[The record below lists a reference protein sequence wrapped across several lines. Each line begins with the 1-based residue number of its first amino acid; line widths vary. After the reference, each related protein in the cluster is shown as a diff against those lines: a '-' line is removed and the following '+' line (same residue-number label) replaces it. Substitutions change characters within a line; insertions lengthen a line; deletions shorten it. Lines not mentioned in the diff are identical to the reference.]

1 MKKNININ
9 LFGTLYAID
18 EDACTL
24 LENYLDNMRS
34 YFAKRDGGD
43 EIFDDIEHRVAEH
56 LWSLKESG
64 MTAID
69 IDTVKQIISSI
80 GNPDEMESGVE
91 EAADSKTEETS
102 DAEAD
107 SEDKEQSEG
116 EDQGEGE
123 GKDNGQ
129 SEGKAQSQ
137 SYSNTSNDTD
147 SNTTAEETVG
157 GKWIDRV
164 LHHVSTHRFY
174 RDGKDKIGGGVIS
187 GLCHYCGGGDIV
199 VWRVGTVL
207 FLMAAFA
214 LNQTLRYF
222 FLRPLFGLLF
232 FVPIIIY
239 IVLWLVAPM
248 ARTTEERL
256 SMTGKEVTPESIS
269 KAIIAEA
276 EEQVKPNVKR
286 GKGGSVLSRI
296 AEIVRFCIKTVALI
310 SFSALTAFALAYF
323 IFSIAYTVIGEPF
336 IRLLTN
342 DEITLSTMAS
352 LPYLEVYMIVSALCC
367 CVVTLLPLLLV
378 IRSFKSEPKPTRTGV
393 IAMLLGIWIVAMTLG
408 FIMFVMIGI
417 QMQKKGREY
426 DRLENTHN
434 GIYMDRN
441 NWDLTSQNGWNI
453 EVAKNFGETIYGW
466 SDEDPLCMEKNPI
479 RIRADKSN
487 QPIEFVMS
495 RKEAKEEGD
504 YVLECLSSCSVVDA
518 TLSVWSEGKCL
529 SILRLDGYGSASNI
543 PLKGLSWAE
552 SRNTPFLC
560 QQNDSTT
567 WVDYV
572 ASNAQDDNWR
582 YLSTAPFHHK
592 GGIIEYRL
600 HIGQHDV
607 KDIVTNG
614 GFVKMVHEGLR
625 KQYKHPTNLSYL

>member
-91 EAADSKTEETS
+91 EAADSKTGETS

-107 SEDKEQSEG
+107 SEDKDQNEG
-116 EDQGEGE
+116 EDQGEGKDKDQNE
-123 GKDNGQ
+123 DNGHDQ
-129 SEGKAQSQ
+129 SE
-137 SYSNTSNDTD
+137 SNSNASNVTD
-147 SNTTAEETVG
+147 SNTTAEETIG

-199 VWRVGTVL
+199 VWRVGIVL
-207 FLMAAFA
+207 FLMATFA

-232 FVPIIIY
+232 TIPIIIY
-239 IVLWLVAPM
+239 IALWLVAPV

-256 SMTGKEVTPESIS
+256 CMTGKEVTPESIS

-276 EEQVKPNVKR
+276 EEQVKTTVKR
-286 GKGGSVLSRI
+286 GKGGNVLSRI
-296 AEIVRFCIKTVALI
+296 AEILKFCIKIAAL
-310 SFSALTAFALAYF
+310 SFFSVMTAFALAYLL
-323 IFSIAYTVIGEPF
+323 FSIAYSVIGDPF
-336 IRLLTN
+336 VRLFTN
-342 DEITLSTMAS
+342 DEITLSAMAS
-352 LPYLEVYMIVSALCC
+352 LPYLEVYMIVSALCGFI
-367 CVVTLLPLLLV
+367 VALLPLLLIV
-378 IRSFKSEPKPTRTGV
+378 RSFKSEPKPMRAGV
-393 IAMLLGIWIVAMTLG
+393 IAMLSGIWIVAMTLG

-417 QMQKKGREY
+417 QMQKQNREY

-434 GIYMDRN
+434 GIYMDSN

-453 EVAKNFGETIYGW
+453 DVAKNFGETIYGW

-529 SILRLDGYGSASNI
+529 SQLRLDGYGSASNI
-543 PLKGLSWAE
+543 PLKGLLWEE
-552 SRNTPFLC
+552 SRKIPLLC

-567 WVDYV
+567 WVDNV
-572 ASNAQDDNWR
+572 LQNDDWR

-614 GFVKMVHEGLR
+614 GFVKMVHECLR
-625 KQYKHPTNLSYL
+625 KQ

>member
-43 EIFDDIEHRVAEH
+43 EIYDDIEHRVAEH
-56 LWSLKESG
+56 LWSLKENG

-91 EAADSKTEETS
+91 EAADSNTEETS
-102 DAEAD
+102 DAETD
-107 SEDKEQSEG
+107 SEDKDQNEGNGQNEGKRHDQSE
-116 EDQGEGE
+116 
-123 GKDNGQ
+123 
-129 SEGKAQSQ
+129 
-137 SYSNTSNDTD
+137 SYSNTSNNTD
-147 SNTTAEETVG
+147 STTTAEETIG

-164 LHHVSTHRFY
+164 LHHLSTHRFY

-199 VWRVGTVL
+199 VWRVGIVL
-207 FLMAAFA
+207 FIMAAFA
-214 LNQTLRYF
+214 LNQTFHYYF
-222 FLRPLFGLLF
+222 FRPLFGLLF
-232 FVPIIIY
+232 SVPIIVY
-239 IVLWLVAPM
+239 IALWLVAPL

-256 SMTGKEVTPESIS
+256 CMTGKEVTPESIS

-276 EEQVKPNVKR
+276 EEQVKPAAKR
-286 GKGGSVLSRI
+286 AKGGSILSGM
-296 AEIVRFCIKTVALI
+296 AEILKFCIKIAAL
-310 SFSALTAFALAYF
+310 SFFSVMTAFALAYL
-323 IFSIAYTVIGEPF
+323 IFSIAYSVIGDPF
-336 IRLLTN
+336 VRLFTN

-367 CVVTLLPLLLV
+367 FIVMLLPLLFV
-378 IRSFKSEPKPTRTGV
+378 IRLFKSEPKPMQTGIV
-393 IAMLLGIWIVAMTLG
+393 AMLTGIWIVAMTLG
-408 FIMFVMIGI
+408 FIMFVMMGI
-417 QMQKKGREY
+417 QMQKQNREY

-487 QPIEFVMS
+487 LPIEFVMS

-582 YLSTAPFHHK
+582 YLSTVPFHHK
-592 GGIIEYRL
+592 GGILEYRL
-600 HIGQHDV
+600 RIGQHDV

-614 GFVKMVHEGLR
+614 GYVKMVHESVR
-625 KQYKHPTNLSYL
+625 KQ

>member
-43 EIFDDIEHRVAEH
+43 EIYDDIEHRVAEH
-56 LWSLKESG
+56 LWSLKENG

-91 EAADSKTEETS
+91 EAADSNTEETS
-102 DAEAD
+102 DAETD
-107 SEDKEQSEG
+107 SEDKDQNEGNGQNEGKRHDQSE
-116 EDQGEGE
+116 
-123 GKDNGQ
+123 
-129 SEGKAQSQ
+129 
-137 SYSNTSNDTD
+137 SYSNASNNTD
-147 SNTTAEETVG
+147 STTTAEETIG

-164 LHHVSTHRFY
+164 LHHLSTHRFY

-199 VWRVGTVL
+199 VWRVGIVL
-207 FLMAAFA
+207 FIMAAFA
-214 LNQTLRYF
+214 LNQTFHYYF
-222 FLRPLFGLLF
+222 FRPLFGLLF
-232 FVPIIIY
+232 SVPIIVY
-239 IVLWLVAPM
+239 IALWLVAPL

-256 SMTGKEVTPESIS
+256 CMTGKEVTPESIS

-276 EEQVKPNVKR
+276 EEQVKPAAKR
-286 GKGGSVLSRI
+286 AKGGSILSGI
-296 AEIVRFCIKTVALI
+296 AEILKFCIKIATL
-310 SFSALTAFALAYF
+310 SFFSVMTAFALAYLL
-323 IFSIAYTVIGEPF
+323 FSIAYSVIGDPF
-336 IRLLTN
+336 VRLFTN
-342 DEITLSTMAS
+342 DEITLSVLAS
-352 LPYLEVYMIVSALCC
+352 LPYLKVYMIVSALCC
-367 CVVTLLPLLLV
+367 FIVMLLPLLFVFRL
-378 IRSFKSEPKPTRTGV
+378 FKSEPKPMQTGIV
-393 IAMLLGIWIVAMTLG
+393 AMLTGIWIVAMTLG

-417 QMQKKGREY
+417 QMQKKNREY

-479 RIRADKSN
+479 CIRADKSN
-487 QPIEFVMS
+487 QPIEFAMS

-552 SRNTPFLC
+552 SRKTPLMC

-582 YLSTAPFHHK
+582 YLSTVLFHHK
-592 GGIIEYRL
+592 GGILEYRL
-600 HIGQHDV
+600 RIGQHDV

-614 GFVKMVHEGLR
+614 GYVKMVHEGLR
-625 KQYKHPTNLSYL
+625 KQ

>member
-56 LWSLKESG
+56 LWSLKENG

-80 GNPDEMESGVE
+80 GNPDEMESEVE
-91 EAADSKTEETS
+91 EVADSKIEETS

-123 GKDNGQ
+123 CKDNGQ
-129 SEGKAQSQ
+129 SEGKAQSE
-137 SYSNTSNDTD
+137 SNSNASNDTYT
-147 SNTTAEETVG
+147 NAKAEAIG
-157 GKWIDRV
+157 GKWTDRV

-199 VWRVGTVL
+199 VWRVGIVL

-214 LNQTLRYF
+214 LNQTLPYCF
-222 FLRPLFGLLF
+222 ISPLLVFLF

-239 IVLWLVAPM
+239 IVLWLVAPV

-276 EEQVKPNVKR
+276 EEQVKPTIKR
-286 GKGGSVLSRI
+286 GKGGGILSGI
-296 AEIVRFCIKTVALI
+296 SEIVKFSIKAVALI
-310 SFSALTAFALAYF
+310 SFSVLTAFALAYF
-323 IFSIAYTVIGEPF
+323 IFSIAYVVIGEPF
-336 IRLLTN
+336 IRLFTN
-342 DEITLSTMAS
+342 DNITLSVMAS
-352 LPYLEVYMIVSALCC
+352 IPYMKFYIVVSALCC
-367 CVVTLLPLLLV
+367 FIAALFPLLLIV
-378 IRSFKSEPKPTRTGV
+378 RSFKSEPKPTRTGI
-393 IAMLLGIWIVAMTLG
+393 IAMLSGIWVVAVTLG

-417 QMQKKGREY
+417 QMQKKSREY
-426 DRLENTHN
+426 NRLENTHN
-434 GIYMDRN
+434 GIYMNRN
-441 NWDLTSQNGWNI
+441 NWELTSQNGWDI

-466 SDEDPLCMEKNPI
+466 SDADPLCMDMNPI

-487 QPIEFVMS
+487 LPIEFAMS

-504 YVLECLSSCSVVDA
+504 YMLECLSSCSVVDA

-529 SILRLDGYGSASNI
+529 SVLRLDGYGSASNI
-543 PLKGLSWAE
+543 PLKGLLWEE
-552 SRNTPFLC
+552 SRKIPLLC

-567 WVDYV
+567 WVDDV
-572 ASNAQDDNWR
+572 VRNDAWR

-592 GGIIEYRL
+592 GGILEYRL
-600 HIGQHDV
+600 RIGQHDV

-614 GFVKMVHEGLR
+614 GYVKMVHEGLR
-625 KQYKHPTNLSYL
+625 KQ

>member
-378 IRSFKSEPKPTRTGV
+378 IRSFKSEPKPMRMGI
-393 IAMLLGIWIVAMTLG
+393 IAMLSGIWIVAMTLG

-466 SDEDPLCMEKNPI
+466 SDEDPLCMDMNPI

-487 QPIEFVMS
+487 QPIEFAMS

-504 YVLECLSSCSVVDA
+504 YKLECLSSCSVVDA

-529 SILRLDGYGSASNI
+529 SELRLDGYGSASNI
-543 PLKGLSWAE
+543 PLKGLLWEE
-552 SRNTPFLC
+552 SRKIPLLC

-567 WVDYV
+567 WVDNV
-572 ASNAQDDNWR
+572 LQNDDWR

-625 KQYKHPTNLSYL
+625 KQ

>member
-56 LWSLKESG
+56 LWSLKENG

-91 EAADSKTEETS
+91 EVADSKIEETS

-123 GKDNGQ
+123 CKDNGQ
-129 SEGKAQSQ
+129 SEGKAQSE
-137 SYSNTSNDTD
+137 SNYNASNDTD
-147 SNTTAEETVG
+147 SNTTAEEAIG

-199 VWRVGTVL
+199 VWRVGIVL
-207 FLMAAFA
+207 FLLAIFV
-214 LNQTLRYF
+214 LNQTFRYYF
-222 FLRPLFGLLF
+222 ISPLLGFLF

-239 IVLWLVAPM
+239 IVLWLVAPV
-248 ARTTEERL
+248 ALTTEERL

-296 AEIVRFCIKTVALI
+296 AEIVKFCIKTVALI
-310 SFSALTAFALAYF
+310 SFSALTAFALAYL
-323 IFSIAYTVIGEPF
+323 IFSIAYAVVGEPF
-336 IRLLTN
+336 IRLFTN
-342 DEITLSTMAS
+342 DDITLSFMAS
-352 LPYLEVYMIVSALCC
+352 IPYMKFYIVVSALCC
-367 CVVTLLPLLLV
+367 FIAALLPLLLIV
-378 IRSFKSEPKPTRTGV
+378 RSFKSDPKPMRTGI
-393 IAMLLGIWIVAMTLG
+393 IAMLSGIWIVAMTLG

-417 QMQKKGREY
+417 QMQKKNREY
-426 DRLENTHN
+426 YRLENTHN
-434 GIYMDRN
+434 GIYMDSN
-441 NWDLTSQNGWNI
+441 NWDLISQNGWNI

-466 SDEDPLCMEKNPI
+466 SDEDPLCMDMNPI

-487 QPIEFVMS
+487 QPIEFAMS

-504 YVLECLSSCSVVDA
+504 YKLECLSSCSVVDA
-518 TLSVWSEGKCL
+518 TLSVWSEGKCI
-529 SILRLDGYGSASNI
+529 SQLRLDGYGSASNI
-543 PLKGLSWAE
+543 PLKGLLWEE
-552 SRNTPFLC
+552 SRKIPLLC

-567 WVDYV
+567 WVDDV
-572 ASNAQDDNWR
+572 VRNDDWR

-592 GGIIEYRL
+592 GGILEYRL
-600 HIGQHDV
+600 RIGQHDV

-614 GFVKMVHEGLR
+614 GYVKMVHEGLR
-625 KQYKHPTNLSYL
+625 KQ

>member
-123 GKDNGQ
+123 GKDNDQ

-147 SNTTAEETVG
+147 SNTTAEETIG

-222 FLRPLFGLLF
+222 FLRLLFGLLF

-426 DRLENTHN
+426 NRLENTHN
-434 GIYMDRN
+434 GIYMDCN
-441 NWDLTSQNGWNI
+441 NWDLISQNGWNI

-466 SDEDPLCMEKNPI
+466 SDEDPLCMDMNPI

-487 QPIEFVMS
+487 QPIEFAMS

-504 YVLECLSSCSVVDA
+504 YKLECLSSCSVVDA
-518 TLSVWSEGKCL
+518 TLSVWSEGKCI
-529 SILRLDGYGSASNI
+529 SQLRLDGYGSASNI
-543 PLKGLSWAE
+543 PLKGLLWEE
-552 SRNTPFLC
+552 SRKIPLLC

-567 WVDYV
+567 WVDNV
-572 ASNAQDDNWR
+572 LQNDDWR

-600 HIGQHDV
+600 RIGQHDV

-614 GFVKMVHEGLR
+614 GYVKMVHEGLR
-625 KQYKHPTNLSYL
+625 KQ

>member
-56 LWSLKESG
+56 LWSLKENG

-91 EAADSKTEETS
+91 EVADSKIEETS

-107 SEDKEQSEG
+107 SEDKDQNEDNDQNEGNGHDQSE
-116 EDQGEGE
+116 
-123 GKDNGQ
+123 
-129 SEGKAQSQ
+129 
-137 SYSNTSNDTD
+137 SNSNASNDTD

-207 FLMAAFA
+207 FIMAAFA

-232 FVPIIIY
+232 TIPIIIY
-239 IVLWLVAPM
+239 IALWLVAPV

-256 SMTGKEVTPESIS
+256 CMTGKEVTPESIS

-276 EEQVKPNVKR
+276 EEQVKPSTKR
-286 GKGGSVLSRI
+286 VKGGNVLSRI
-296 AEIVRFCIKTVALI
+296 AEILKFCIKIAAL
-310 SFSALTAFALAYF
+310 SFFSVMTAFALAYLL
-323 IFSIAYTVIGEPF
+323 FSIAYSVIGDPF
-336 IRLLTN
+336 VRLFTN
-342 DEITLSTMAS
+342 DEITLSVLAS
-352 LPYLEVYMIVSALCC
+352 LPYLKVYMIVSALCC
-367 CVVTLLPLLLV
+367 FIVMLLPLLFVFRL
-378 IRSFKSEPKPTRTGV
+378 FKSEPKPMQTGIV
-393 IAMLLGIWIVAMTLG
+393 AMLTGIWIVAMTLG
-408 FIMFVMIGI
+408 FIMFMMIGI
-417 QMQKKGREY
+417 QMQKKSREY

-441 NWDLTSQNGWNI
+441 NWELTSQNGWNI

-466 SDEDPLCMEKNPI
+466 SDEDPLCMDMNPI

-487 QPIEFVMS
+487 QPIEFAMS

-518 TLSVWSEGKCL
+518 TLSVWNEGKCL
-529 SILRLDGYGSASNI
+529 SELRLDGYGSASNI
-543 PLKGLSWAE
+543 PLKGLLWEE
-552 SRNTPFLC
+552 SRKIPLLC

-567 WVDYV
+567 WVDNV
-572 ASNAQDDNWR
+572 LHNDAWR

-600 HIGQHDV
+600 RIGQHDV
-607 KDIVTNG
+607 KDILTNG

-625 KQYKHPTNLSYL
+625 KQ

>member
-43 EIFDDIEHRVAEH
+43 EIYDDIEHRVAEH
-56 LWSLKESG
+56 LWSLKENG

-91 EAADSKTEETS
+91 ETAESKTDETS
-102 DAEAD
+102 DAETD
-107 SEDKEQSEG
+107 SEDKDQNEGKRHDQSE
-116 EDQGEGE
+116 
-123 GKDNGQ
+123 
-129 SEGKAQSQ
+129 
-137 SYSNTSNDTD
+137 SYSNASNNTD
-147 SNTTAEETVG
+147 STTTAEETIG

-164 LHHVSTHRFY
+164 LHHLSTHRFY

-232 FVPIIIY
+232 TIPIIIY
-239 IVLWLVAPM
+239 IALWLVAPV

-256 SMTGKEVTPESIS
+256 CMTGKEVTPESIS

-276 EEQVKPNVKR
+276 EEQVKPSTKR
-286 GKGGSVLSRI
+286 VKGGNVLSRI
-296 AEIVRFCIKTVALI
+296 AEILKFCIKIAAL
-310 SFSALTAFALAYF
+310 SFFSVMTAFAMAYLL
-323 IFSIAYTVIGEPF
+323 FSIAYSVIGDPF
-336 IRLLTN
+336 VRLFTN
-342 DEITLSTMAS
+342 DEITLSAMAS
-352 LPYLEVYMIVSALCC
+352 LPYLEVYMIVSALCGFI
-367 CVVTLLPLLLV
+367 VALLPLLLIV
-378 IRSFKSEPKPTRTGV
+378 RSFKSEPKPMRAGV
-393 IAMLLGIWIVAMTLG
+393 IAMLSGIWIVAMTLG
-408 FIMFVMIGI
+408 FIMFVMMGI
-417 QMQKKGREY
+417 QMQKQNREY

-441 NWDLTSQNGWNI
+441 NWDLTSQDGWTI
-453 EVAKNFGETIYGW
+453 DVAKNFGETIYGW

-487 QPIEFVMS
+487 QPIEFAMS

-518 TLSVWSEGKCL
+518 TLSVWSDGKCL

-625 KQYKHPTNLSYL
+625 KQ

>member
-91 EAADSKTEETS
+91 EVADSKIEETS
-102 DAEAD
+102 DAEAG

-116 EDQGEGE
+116 EDQGEG
-123 GKDNGQ
+123 
-129 SEGKAQSQ
+129 EGKAQSQ

-147 SNTTAEETVG
+147 SNTTAEETIG

-310 SFSALTAFALAYF
+310 SFSALTAFALAYL
-323 IFSIAYTVIGEPF
+323 IFSIAYAVIGDPF
-336 IRLLTN
+336 IRLFTN
-342 DEITLSTMAS
+342 DEITLSVLAS
-352 LPYLEVYMIVSALCC
+352 LPYLKVYMIVSALCC
-367 CVVTLLPLLLV
+367 FIVMLLPLLFVFRL
-378 IRSFKSEPKPTRTGV
+378 FKSEPKPMQTGIV
-393 IAMLLGIWIVAMTLG
+393 AMLTGIWIVAMTLG

-417 QMQKKGREY
+417 QMQKQNREY

-453 EVAKNFGETIYGW
+453 DVAKNFGETIYGW
-466 SDEDPLCMEKNPI
+466 SNEDPLCMDMNPI

-487 QPIEFVMS
+487 QPIEFAMS

-518 TLSVWSEGKCL
+518 TLSVWNDGKCL
-529 SILRLDGYGSASNI
+529 SELRLDGYGSASNI
-543 PLKGLSWAE
+543 PLKGLLWEE
-552 SRNTPFLC
+552 SRKIPLLC

-567 WVDYV
+567 WVDNV
-572 ASNAQDDNWR
+572 LQNDDWR

-600 HIGQHDV
+600 RIGQHDV

-614 GFVKMVHEGLR
+614 GYVKMVHEGLR
-625 KQYKHPTNLSYL
+625 KQ

>member
-91 EAADSKTEETS
+91 EAADSKTGETS

-107 SEDKEQSEG
+107 SEDKDQNEG
-116 EDQGEGE
+116 EDQGEGKDKDQNE
-123 GKDNGQ
+123 DNGHDQ
-129 SEGKAQSQ
+129 SE
-137 SYSNTSNDTD
+137 SNSNASNVTD
-147 SNTTAEETVG
+147 SNTTAEETIG

-199 VWRVGTVL
+199 VWRVGIVL
-207 FLMAAFA
+207 FLMATFA

-232 FVPIIIY
+232 TIPIIIY
-239 IVLWLVAPM
+239 IALWLVAPV

-256 SMTGKEVTPESIS
+256 CMTGKEVTPESIS

-276 EEQVKPNVKR
+276 EEQVKPNTKR
-286 GKGGSVLSRI
+286 SKGGNVLSRI
-296 AEIVRFCIKTVALI
+296 AEILKFCIKIAAL
-310 SFSALTAFALAYF
+310 SFFSVMTAFALAYLL
-323 IFSIAYTVIGEPF
+323 FSIAYSVIGDPF
-336 IRLLTN
+336 VRLFTN
-342 DEITLSTMAS
+342 DEITLSVLAS
-352 LPYLEVYMIVSALCC
+352 LPYLEVYMIVSALCGFI
-367 CVVTLLPLLLV
+367 VALLPLLLIV
-378 IRSFKSEPKPTRTGV
+378 RSFKSEPKPMRAGV
-393 IAMLLGIWIVAMTLG
+393 IAMLSGIWIVAMTLG

-417 QMQKKGREY
+417 QMQKKNREY

-434 GIYMDRN
+434 GIYMDSN

-466 SDEDPLCMEKNPI
+466 SDEDPLCMDMNPI

-504 YVLECLSSCSVVDA
+504 YKLECLSSCSVVDA

-529 SILRLDGYGSASNI
+529 SQLRLDGYGSASNI
-543 PLKGLSWAE
+543 PLKGLLWEE
-552 SRNTPFLC
+552 SRKIPLLC

-567 WVDYV
+567 WVDNV
-572 ASNAQDDNWR
+572 LQNDDWR

-625 KQYKHPTNLSYL
+625 KQ

>member
-1 MKKNININ
+1 M
-9 LFGTLYAID
+9 
-18 EDACTL
+18 
-24 LENYLDNMRS
+24 
-34 YFAKRDGGD
+34 
-43 EIFDDIEHRVAEH
+43 
-56 LWSLKESG
+56 
-64 MTAID
+64 
-69 IDTVKQIISSI
+69 
-80 GNPDEMESGVE
+80 
-91 EAADSKTEETS
+91 
-102 DAEAD
+102 
-107 SEDKEQSEG
+107 
-116 EDQGEGE
+116 
-123 GKDNGQ
+123 
-129 SEGKAQSQ
+129 
-137 SYSNTSNDTD
+137 
-147 SNTTAEETVG
+147 
-157 GKWIDRV
+157 
-164 LHHVSTHRFY
+164 
-174 RDGKDKIGGGVIS
+174 
-187 GLCHYCGGGDIV
+187 
-199 VWRVGTVL
+199 
-207 FLMAAFA
+207 
-214 LNQTLRYF
+214 
-222 FLRPLFGLLF
+222 
-232 FVPIIIY
+232 
-239 IVLWLVAPM
+239 LWLVAPM

-310 SFSALTAFALAYF
+310 SFSALTAFALAYL
-323 IFSIAYTVIGEPF
+323 IFSIAYAVIGDPF
-336 IRLLTN
+336 IRLFTN
-342 DEITLSTMAS
+342 DEITLSVLAS
-352 LPYLEVYMIVSALCC
+352 LPYLKVYMIVSALCC
-367 CVVTLLPLLLV
+367 FIVMLLPLLFVFRL
-378 IRSFKSEPKPTRTGV
+378 FKSEPKPMQTGIV
-393 IAMLLGIWIVAMTLG
+393 AMLTGIWIVAMTLG
-408 FIMFVMIGI
+408 FIMFMMIGI
-417 QMQKKGREY
+417 QMQKKSREY

-625 KQYKHPTNLSYL
+625 KQ

>member
-91 EAADSKTEETS
+91 EAADNKEEKTS

-107 SEDKEQSEG
+107 SEDKDQN
-116 EDQGEGE
+116 EDNDPNE
-123 GKDNGQ
+123 GKDKDQNEGNGHDQ
-129 SEGKAQSQ
+129 SE
-137 SYSNTSNDTD
+137 SNSSASNNTD
-147 SNTTAEETVG
+147 NNTTAEETVG
-157 GKWIDRV
+157 GKWFDRV

-232 FVPIIIY
+232 TIPIIIY
-239 IVLWLVAPM
+239 IALWLVAPV

-276 EEQVKPNVKR
+276 EEQVKPTVKR
-286 GKGGSVLSRI
+286 GKGGSILSGI
-296 AEIVRFCIKTVALI
+296 AEILKFCIKMAALGF
-310 SFSALTAFALAYF
+310 FSVMTAFALAYLL
-323 IFSIAYTVIGEPF
+323 FSIAYSVIGDPF
-336 IRLLTN
+336 VRLFTN
-342 DEITLSTMAS
+342 DEITLSVLAS

-378 IRSFKSEPKPTRTGV
+378 IRSFKSDPKPTRTGI
-393 IAMLLGIWIVAMTLG
+393 IALLSGIWIVAMTLG
-408 FIMFVMIGI
+408 FIMFVMMSI
-417 QMQKKGREY
+417 QMQKQNREY

-466 SDEDPLCMEKNPI
+466 SDEDPLCMDMNPI
-479 RIRADKSN
+479 RIRADKN
-487 QPIEFVMS
+487 NLPIEFAMS

-504 YVLECLSSCSVVDA
+504 YMLECLSSCSVVDA

-529 SILRLDGYGSASNI
+529 SELRLDGYGSASNI
-543 PLKGLSWAE
+543 PLKGLLWEE
-552 SRNTPFLC
+552 SRKIPLLC

-567 WVDYV
+567 WVDNV
-572 ASNAQDDNWR
+572 LHNDDWR

-600 HIGQHDV
+600 RIGQHDV

-614 GFVKMVHEGLR
+614 GYVKMVHEGVR
-625 KQYKHPTNLSYL
+625 KQ

>member
-56 LWSLKESG
+56 LWSLKENG

-91 EAADSKTEETS
+91 EAADNKEEKTSE
-102 DAEAD
+102 AEAD
-107 SEDKEQSEG
+107 SEDKDQNEDNDQNEGNGHDQSE
-116 EDQGEGE
+116 
-123 GKDNGQ
+123 
-129 SEGKAQSQ
+129 
-137 SYSNTSNDTD
+137 SNSNASNDTD
-147 SNTTAEETVG
+147 SNTTAEETIG

-164 LHHVSTHRFY
+164 LHHVTTHRFY

-199 VWRVGTVL
+199 VWRVGIVL
-207 FLMAAFA
+207 FLLAIFV
-214 LNQTLRYF
+214 LNQTFRYYF
-222 FLRPLFGLLF
+222 ISSLLSFLF

-239 IVLWLVAPM
+239 IVLWLVAPV

-286 GKGGSVLSRI
+286 GKGGSILSRI
-296 AEIVRFCIKTVALI
+296 AEIVKFCIKTVALI
-310 SFSALTAFALAYF
+310 SFSALTAFALAYL
-323 IFSIAYTVIGEPF
+323 IFSIAYAVIGEPF
-336 IRLLTN
+336 IRLFTN
-342 DEITLSTMAS
+342 DDITLSFMAS
-352 LPYLEVYMIVSALCC
+352 IPYMKFYIVVSALCC
-367 CVVTLLPLLLV
+367 FIAALLPLLLIV
-378 IRSFKSEPKPTRTGV
+378 RSFKSEPKPMRTGIV
-393 IAMLLGIWIVAMTLG
+393 AMLSGIWIVAMTLG
-408 FIMFVMIGI
+408 FIIFVMIGI
-417 QMQKKGREY
+417 QMEKKSREY
-426 DRLENTHN
+426 YRLENTHN
-434 GIYMDRN
+434 GIYMDSN
-441 NWDLTSQNGWNI
+441 NWDLISQNGWNI

-466 SDEDPLCMEKNPI
+466 SDEDPLCMDMNPI

-487 QPIEFVMS
+487 QPIEFAMS

-504 YVLECLSSCSVVDA
+504 YKLECLSSCSVVDA
-518 TLSVWSEGKCL
+518 TLSVWSEGKCI
-529 SILRLDGYGSASNI
+529 SQLRLDGYGSASNI
-543 PLKGLSWAE
+543 PLKGLLWEE
-552 SRNTPFLC
+552 SRKIPLLC

-567 WVDYV
+567 WVDDV
-572 ASNAQDDNWR
+572 VRNDDWR

-592 GGIIEYRL
+592 GGILEYRL
-600 HIGQHDV
+600 RIGQHDV

-614 GFVKMVHEGLR
+614 GYVKMVHEGLR
-625 KQYKHPTNLSYL
+625 KQ

>member
-56 LWSLKESG
+56 LWSLKENG

-91 EAADSKTEETS
+91 EVADSKIEETS

-116 EDQGEGE
+116 EDQGEGD

-129 SEGKAQSQ
+129 SEGKAQSE
-137 SYSNTSNDTD
+137 SNYNASNDTD
-147 SNTTAEETVG
+147 SNTTAEETIG

-199 VWRVGTVL
+199 VWRVGIVL
-207 FLMAAFA
+207 FLLAIFV
-214 LNQTLRYF
+214 LNQTFRYYF
-222 FLRPLFGLLF
+222 ISPLLGFLF

-239 IVLWLVAPM
+239 VVLWIVAPM
-248 ARTTEERL
+248 ALTTEERL

-269 KAIIAEA
+269 KAILAEA

-286 GKGGSVLSRI
+286 GKGGSILSRI
-296 AEIVRFCIKTVALI
+296 AEIVKFCIKTVALI
-310 SFSALTAFALAYF
+310 SFSALTAFALAYL

-336 IRLLTN
+336 IRLFTN
-342 DEITLSTMAS
+342 DDITLSFMAS
-352 LPYLEVYMIVSALCC
+352 IPYMKFYIVVSALCC
-367 CVVTLLPLLLV
+367 FIAALLPLLLIV
-378 IRSFKSEPKPTRTGV
+378 RSFKSEPKPMRTGI
-393 IAMLLGIWIVAMTLG
+393 IAMLSGIWIVAMTLG
-408 FIMFVMIGI
+408 FIIFVMIGI
-417 QMQKKGREY
+417 QMQKKNREY
-426 DRLENTHN
+426 YRLENTHN
-434 GIYMDRN
+434 GIYMDSN
-441 NWDLTSQNGWNI
+441 NWDLISQNGWNI

-466 SDEDPLCMEKNPI
+466 SDEDPLCMDMNPI

-487 QPIEFVMS
+487 QPIEFAMS

-504 YVLECLSSCSVVDA
+504 YKLECLSSCSVVDA

-529 SILRLDGYGSASNI
+529 SELRLDGYGSASNI
-543 PLKGLSWAE
+543 PLKGLLWEE
-552 SRNTPFLC
+552 SRKIPLLC

-567 WVDYV
+567 WVDDV
-572 ASNAQDDNWR
+572 VRNDDWR

-592 GGIIEYRL
+592 GGILEYRL
-600 HIGQHDV
+600 RIGQHDV

-614 GFVKMVHEGLR
+614 GYVKMVHEGLR
-625 KQYKHPTNLSYL
+625 KQ

>member
-107 SEDKEQSEG
+107 SEDKDQNEG
-116 EDQGEGE
+116 EDQGEGKDQNE
-123 GKDNGQ
+123 DNGHDQ
-129 SEGKAQSQ
+129 SE
-137 SYSNTSNDTD
+137 SNSNASNVTD
-147 SNTTAEETVG
+147 SNTTAEETIG

-232 FVPIIIY
+232 TIPIIIY
-239 IVLWLVAPM
+239 IALWLVAPV

-256 SMTGKEVTPESIS
+256 CMTGKEVTPESIS

-296 AEIVRFCIKTVALI
+296 AEIVKFCIKTVALI

-323 IFSIAYTVIGEPF
+323 IFSIAYVVVGEPF

-426 DRLENTHN
+426 NRLENTHN
-434 GIYMDRN
+434 GIYMDSN
-441 NWDLTSQNGWNI
+441 NWELTSQNGWNI
-453 EVAKNFGETIYGW
+453 DVAKNFGETIYGW
-466 SDEDPLCMEKNPI
+466 SDEDPLCMDMNPI

-487 QPIEFVMS
+487 LPIEFAMS

-504 YVLECLSSCSVVDA
+504 YTLECLSSCSVVDA

-529 SILRLDGYGSASNI
+529 SELRLDGYGSASNI
-543 PLKGLSWAE
+543 PLKGLLWEE
-552 SRNTPFLC
+552 SRKIPLLC

-567 WVDYV
+567 WVDNV
-572 ASNAQDDNWR
+572 LQNDDWR

-625 KQYKHPTNLSYL
+625 KQ

>member
-43 EIFDDIEHRVAEH
+43 EIYDDIEHRVAEH
-56 LWSLKESG
+56 LWSLKENG

-91 EAADSKTEETS
+91 EAADSNTEETS
-102 DAEAD
+102 DAETD
-107 SEDKEQSEG
+107 SEDKDQNEGNDQNEGKRHDQSE
-116 EDQGEGE
+116 
-123 GKDNGQ
+123 
-129 SEGKAQSQ
+129 
-137 SYSNTSNDTD
+137 SYSNASNNTD
-147 SNTTAEETVG
+147 STTTAEETIG

-164 LHHVSTHRFY
+164 LHHLSTHRFY

-199 VWRVGTVL
+199 VWRVGIVL
-207 FLMAAFA
+207 FIMAAFA
-214 LNQTLRYF
+214 LNQTFHYYF
-222 FLRPLFGLLF
+222 FRPLFGLLF
-232 FVPIIIY
+232 SVPIIVY
-239 IVLWLVAPM
+239 IALWLVAPL

-256 SMTGKEVTPESIS
+256 CMTGKEVTPESIS

-276 EEQVKPNVKR
+276 EEQVKPAAKR
-286 GKGGSVLSRI
+286 AKGGSILSGI
-296 AEIVRFCIKTVALI
+296 AEILKFCIKIAAL
-310 SFSALTAFALAYF
+310 SFFSVMTAFALAYLL
-323 IFSIAYTVIGEPF
+323 FSIAYSVIGDPF
-336 IRLLTN
+336 VRLFTN
-342 DEITLSTMAS
+342 DEITLSVLAS
-352 LPYLEVYMIVSALCC
+352 LPYLKVYMIVSALCC
-367 CVVTLLPLLLV
+367 FIVMLLPLLFVFRL
-378 IRSFKSEPKPTRTGV
+378 FKSEPKPMQTGIV
-393 IAMLLGIWIVAMTLG
+393 AMLTGIWIVAMTLG

-417 QMQKKGREY
+417 QMRKKSREY
-426 DRLENTHN
+426 NRLENTHN

-441 NWDLTSQNGWNI
+441 NWDLISQNGWTI
-453 EVAKNFGETIYGW
+453 DVAKNFGETIYGW

-479 RIRADKSN
+479 RIRADKNN
-487 QPIEFVMS
+487 QPIEFAMS

-529 SILRLDGYGSASNI
+529 SELRLDGYGSASNI
-543 PLKGLSWAE
+543 PLKGLLWEE
-552 SRNTPFLC
+552 SRKIPLLC

-567 WVDYV
+567 WVDNV
-572 ASNAQDDNWR
+572 LQNDDWR

-614 GFVKMVHEGLR
+614 GFVKMVHECLR
-625 KQYKHPTNLSYL
+625 KQ

>member
-56 LWSLKESG
+56 LWSLKENG

-80 GNPDEMESGVE
+80 GNPDEMESEVE
-91 EAADSKTEETS
+91 EVADSKIEETS

-123 GKDNGQ
+123 CKDNGQ
-129 SEGKAQSQ
+129 SEGKAQSE
-137 SYSNTSNDTD
+137 SNSNASNDTYT
-147 SNTTAEETVG
+147 NAKAEAIG
-157 GKWIDRV
+157 GKWTDRV

-199 VWRVGTVL
+199 VWRVGIVL

-214 LNQTLRYF
+214 LNQTLPYCF
-222 FLRPLFGLLF
+222 ISPLLVFLF

-239 IVLWLVAPM
+239 IVLWLVAPV

-286 GKGGSVLSRI
+286 GKGGSLLSGMV
-296 AEIVRFCIKTVALI
+296 EIVKFSIKTAALI

-323 IFSIAYTVIGEPF
+323 IFSIAYAVIGEPF
-336 IRLLTN
+336 IRLFTN
-342 DEITLSTMAS
+342 DNITLSVMAS
-352 LPYLEVYMIVSALCC
+352 IPYMKFYIVVSALCC
-367 CVVTLLPLLLV
+367 FIAALLPLLLIV
-378 IRSFKSEPKPTRTGV
+378 RSFKSEPKPMRAGV
-393 IAMLLGIWIVAMTLG
+393 IAMLSGIWIVAMTLG
-408 FIMFVMIGI
+408 FIIFVMIGI
-417 QMQKKGREY
+417 QMQKKNREY
-426 DRLENTHN
+426 NRLENTHN
-434 GIYMDRN
+434 GIYMDCN
-441 NWDLTSQNGWNI
+441 NWDLISQNGWNI

-466 SDEDPLCMEKNPI
+466 SDADPLCIEKNPI

-487 QPIEFVMS
+487 QPIEFAMS
-495 RKEAKEEGD
+495 RKEAREEGD
-504 YVLECLSSCSVVDA
+504 YMLECLSNCSVVDA

-529 SILRLDGYGSASNI
+529 SELRLDGYGSASNI
-543 PLKGLSWAE
+543 PLKGLLWEE
-552 SRNTPFLC
+552 SRKIPLLC

-567 WVDYV
+567 WVDDV
-572 ASNAQDDNWR
+572 ARNDAWR

-592 GGIIEYRL
+592 GGILEYRL
-600 HIGQHDV
+600 RIGQHDV

-614 GFVKMVHEGLR
+614 GYVKMGHEGLR
-625 KQYKHPTNLSYL
+625 KQ

>member
-9 LFGTLYAID
+9 LYGTLYAID

-91 EAADSKTEETS
+91 EAADNKEKTTS

-107 SEDKEQSEG
+107 SEDKDQN
-116 EDQGEGE
+116 EDKDPNE
-123 GKDNGQ
+123 GKDKDQNEDNGDDQ
-129 SEGKAQSQ
+129 SE
-137 SYSNTSNDTD
+137 SNSNAFNDTD
-147 SNTTAEETVG
+147 SNTTAEETIG

-207 FLMAAFA
+207 FLLAAFT
-214 LNQTLRYF
+214 LNQTLHYF
-222 FLRPLFGLLF
+222 FLRPLLGFLF
-232 FVPIIIY
+232 FVPIIVY

-276 EEQVKPNVKR
+276 EEQVKTTVKR
-286 GKGGSVLSRI
+286 GKGGSILSGI
-296 AEIVRFCIKTVALI
+296 AEILKFCIKIAALGF
-310 SFSALTAFALAYF
+310 FSVMTAFALAYLL
-323 IFSIAYTVIGEPF
+323 FSIAYSVIGDPF
-336 IRLLTN
+336 VRLFTN

-367 CVVTLLPLLLV
+367 FIVMLLPLLFVFRL
-378 IRSFKSEPKPTRTGV
+378 FKSEPKPMQTGIV
-393 IAMLLGIWIVAMTLG
+393 AMLTGIWIVAMTLG
-408 FIMFVMIGI
+408 FIMFVMMSI
-417 QMQKKGREY
+417 QMQKQNREY

-441 NWDLTSQNGWNI
+441 NWDLVSQDGWTI
-453 EVAKNFGETIYGW
+453 DVAKNFGETIYGW

-479 RIRADKSN
+479 RIRADKNN
-487 QPIEFVMS
+487 QPIEFAMS

-518 TLSVWSEGKCL
+518 TLSVWSDGKCL
-529 SILRLDGYGSASNI
+529 SMLRLDGYGSASNI

-582 YLSTAPFHHK
+582 YLSTVPFHHK
-592 GGIIEYRL
+592 GGILEYRL
-600 HIGQHDV
+600 RIGQHDV

-614 GFVKMVHEGLR
+614 GYVKMVHEGLR
-625 KQYKHPTNLSYL
+625 KQ

>member
-56 LWSLKESG
+56 LWSLKENG

-91 EAADSKTEETS
+91 EVADSKIEETS
-102 DAEAD
+102 DAEAG

-116 EDQGEGE
+116 EDQGEG
-123 GKDNGQ
+123 
-129 SEGKAQSQ
+129 EGKAQSQ

-147 SNTTAEETVG
+147 SNTTAEETIG

-164 LHHVSTHRFY
+164 LHHVTTHRFY

-199 VWRVGTVL
+199 VWRVGIVL
-207 FLMAAFA
+207 FLLAIFV
-214 LNQTLRYF
+214 LNQTFRYYF
-222 FLRPLFGLLF
+222 ISPLLGFLF

-256 SMTGKEVTPESIS
+256 SMTGEEVTPESIS

-296 AEIVRFCIKTVALI
+296 AEIVKFCIKTVALI
-310 SFSALTAFALAYF
+310 SFSALTAFALAYL
-323 IFSIAYTVIGEPF
+323 IFSIAYAVIGDPF
-336 IRLLTN
+336 IRLFTN
-342 DEITLSTMAS
+342 DDITLSFMAS
-352 LPYLEVYMIVSALCC
+352 IPYMKFYIVVSALCC
-367 CVVTLLPLLLV
+367 FIAALLPLLLIV
-378 IRSFKSEPKPTRTGV
+378 RSFKSEPKPMRMGI
-393 IAMLLGIWIVAMTLG
+393 IAMLSGIWIVAMTLG

-466 SDEDPLCMEKNPI
+466 SDEDPLCMDMNPI

-487 QPIEFVMS
+487 QPIEFAMS

-504 YVLECLSSCSVVDA
+504 YKLECLSSCSVVDA

-529 SILRLDGYGSASNI
+529 SELRLDGYGSASNI
-543 PLKGLSWAE
+543 PLKGLLWEE
-552 SRNTPFLC
+552 SRKIPLLC

-567 WVDYV
+567 WVDNV
-572 ASNAQDDNWR
+572 LQNDDWR

-614 GFVKMVHEGLR
+614 GYVKMVHEGLR
-625 KQYKHPTNLSYL
+625 KQ

>member
-43 EIFDDIEHRVAEH
+43 EIYDDIEHRVAEH
-56 LWSLKESG
+56 LWSLKENG

-91 EAADSKTEETS
+91 EAADSNTEETS
-102 DAEAD
+102 DAETD
-107 SEDKEQSEG
+107 SEDKDQNEGNDQNEGKRHDQSE
-116 EDQGEGE
+116 
-123 GKDNGQ
+123 
-129 SEGKAQSQ
+129 
-137 SYSNTSNDTD
+137 SYFNASNNTD
-147 SNTTAEETVG
+147 STTTAEETIG

-164 LHHVSTHRFY
+164 LHHLSTHRFY

-199 VWRVGTVL
+199 VWRVGIVL
-207 FLMAAFA
+207 FIMAAFA
-214 LNQTLRYF
+214 LNQTFHYYF
-222 FLRPLFGLLF
+222 FRPLFGLLF
-232 FVPIIIY
+232 SVPIIVY
-239 IVLWLVAPM
+239 IALWLVAPL

-256 SMTGKEVTPESIS
+256 CMTGKEVTPESIS

-276 EEQVKPNVKR
+276 EEQVKPAAKR
-286 GKGGSVLSRI
+286 AKGGSILSGI
-296 AEIVRFCIKTVALI
+296 AEILKFCIKIAAL
-310 SFSALTAFALAYF
+310 SFFSVMTAFALAYLL
-323 IFSIAYTVIGEPF
+323 FSIAYSVIGDPF
-336 IRLLTN
+336 VRLFTN
-342 DEITLSTMAS
+342 DEITLSVLAS
-352 LPYLEVYMIVSALCC
+352 LPYLKVYMIVSALCC
-367 CVVTLLPLLLV
+367 FIVMLLPLLFV
-378 IRSFKSEPKPTRTGV
+378 FRFFKSEPKPMQTGIV
-393 IAMLLGIWIVAMTLG
+393 AMLTGIWIVAMTLG

-417 QMQKKGREY
+417 QMQKKNREY

-434 GIYMDRN
+434 GIYMDCN
-441 NWDLTSQNGWNI
+441 NWDLTSQNGWTI
-453 EVAKNFGETIYGW
+453 DVAKNFGETIYGW

-552 SRNTPFLC
+552 SRKTPLMC

-592 GGIIEYRL
+592 GGILEYRL
-600 HIGQHDV
+600 RIGQHDV
-607 KDIVTNG
+607 KDIVNNG
-614 GFVKMVHEGLR
+614 GYVKMVHEGVR
-625 KQYKHPTNLSYL
+625 KQ

>member
-56 LWSLKESG
+56 LWSLKENG

-91 EAADSKTEETS
+91 EVADSKIEETS

-123 GKDNGQ
+123 CKDNGQ
-129 SEGKAQSQ
+129 SEGKAQSE
-137 SYSNTSNDTD
+137 SNSNASNDTYT
-147 SNTTAEETVG
+147 NAKAEAIG
-157 GKWIDRV
+157 GKWTDRV

-199 VWRVGTVL
+199 VWRVGIVL
-207 FLMAAFA
+207 FLLAIFV
-214 LNQTLRYF
+214 LNQTFRYYF
-222 FLRPLFGLLF
+222 ISPLLGFLF

-239 IVLWLVAPM
+239 VVLWIVAPM
-248 ARTTEERL
+248 ALTTEERL

-286 GKGGSVLSRI
+286 GKGGSILSRI
-296 AEIVRFCIKTVALI
+296 AEIVKFCIKTVALI
-310 SFSALTAFALAYF
+310 SFSALTAFALAYL
-323 IFSIAYTVIGEPF
+323 IFSIAYTVVGEPF
-336 IRLLTN
+336 IRLFTN
-342 DEITLSTMAS
+342 DDITLSFMAS
-352 LPYLEVYMIVSALCC
+352 IPYMKFYIVVSALCC
-367 CVVTLLPLLLV
+367 FIAALLPLLLIV
-378 IRSFKSEPKPTRTGV
+378 RSFKSEPKPMRTGI
-393 IAMLLGIWIVAMTLG
+393 IAILSGIWIVAMTLG

-417 QMQKKGREY
+417 QMQKKNREY
-426 DRLENTHN
+426 NRLENTHN
-434 GIYMDRN
+434 GIYMDSN
-441 NWDLTSQNGWNI
+441 NWDLISQNGWNI

-466 SDEDPLCMEKNPI
+466 SDEDPLCMDMNPI
-479 RIRADKSN
+479 RIRANKSN
-487 QPIEFVMS
+487 QPIEFAMS

-504 YVLECLSSCSVVDA
+504 YKLECLSSCSVVDA

-529 SILRLDGYGSASNI
+529 SELRLDGYGSASNI
-543 PLKGLSWAE
+543 PLKGLLWEE
-552 SRNTPFLC
+552 SRKIPLLC

-567 WVDYV
+567 WVDDV
-572 ASNAQDDNWR
+572 ARNDAWR

-592 GGIIEYRL
+592 GGILEYRL
-600 HIGQHDV
+600 RIGQHDV

-614 GFVKMVHEGLR
+614 GYVKMGHEGLR
-625 KQYKHPTNLSYL
+625 KQ

>member
-56 LWSLKESG
+56 LWGLKENG

-137 SYSNTSNDTD
+137 SYSNTSNYTD

-199 VWRVGTVL
+199 VWRVGIVL
-207 FLMAAFA
+207 FLLAIFV
-214 LNQTLRYF
+214 LNQTFRYYF
-222 FLRPLFGLLF
+222 ISPLLGFLF

-239 IVLWLVAPM
+239 IVLWIVAPM

-256 SMTGKEVTPESIS
+256 SMTGEEVTPESIS

-296 AEIVRFCIKTVALI
+296 AEIVKFCIKTIALI
-310 SFSALTAFALAYF
+310 SFSALTAFALAYL
-323 IFSIAYTVIGEPF
+323 IFSIAYAVIGDPF
-336 IRLLTN
+336 IRLFTN
-342 DEITLSTMAS
+342 DDITLSFMAS
-352 LPYLEVYMIVSALCC
+352 IPYMKFYIVVSALCC
-367 CVVTLLPLLLV
+367 FIAALLPLLLIV
-378 IRSFKSEPKPTRTGV
+378 RSFKSEPKPMRMGI
-393 IAMLLGIWIVAMTLG
+393 IAMLSGIWIVAMTLG

-529 SILRLDGYGSASNI
+529 SELRLDGYGSASNI
-543 PLKGLSWAE
+543 PLKGLLWEE
-552 SRNTPFLC
+552 SRKIPLLC

-567 WVDYV
+567 WVDNV
-572 ASNAQDDNWR
+572 LQNDDWR

-614 GFVKMVHEGLR
+614 GFVKMVHECLR
-625 KQYKHPTNLSYL
+625 KQ

>member
-56 LWSLKESG
+56 LWSLKENG

-80 GNPDEMESGVE
+80 GNPDEMESEVE
-91 EAADSKTEETS
+91 EVADSKIEETS

-123 GKDNGQ
+123 CKDNGQ
-129 SEGKAQSQ
+129 SEGKAQSE
-137 SYSNTSNDTD
+137 SNSNASNDTYT
-147 SNTTAEETVG
+147 NAKAEAIG
-157 GKWIDRV
+157 GKWTDRV

-199 VWRVGTVL
+199 VWRVGIVL

-214 LNQTLRYF
+214 LNQTLPYCF
-222 FLRPLFGLLF
+222 ISPLLVFLF

-239 IVLWLVAPM
+239 IVLWLVAPV

-286 GKGGSVLSRI
+286 GKGGSLLSGMV
-296 AEIVRFCIKTVALI
+296 EIVKFSIKTAALI

-323 IFSIAYTVIGEPF
+323 IFSIAYAVIGEPF
-336 IRLLTN
+336 IRLFTN
-342 DEITLSTMAS
+342 DNITLSVMAS
-352 LPYLEVYMIVSALCC
+352 VPYMTFYFVVSALCC
-367 CVVTLLPLLLV
+367 FIVALLPLFPIV
-378 IRSFKSEPKPTRTGV
+378 RSFKSEPKPMRAGV
-393 IAMLLGIWIVAMTLG
+393 IAMLSGIWIVAMTLG

-417 QMQKKGREY
+417 QMQKKNREY
-426 DRLENTHN
+426 NRLENTHN
-434 GIYMDRN
+434 GIYMDCN
-441 NWDLTSQNGWNI
+441 NWDLISQNGWNI

-466 SDEDPLCMEKNPI
+466 SDADPLCIEKNPI

-487 QPIEFVMS
+487 QPIEFAMS

-543 PLKGLSWAE
+543 PLKGLSWEE
-552 SRNTPFLC
+552 SRKIPLLC

-567 WVDYV
+567 WVDDV
-572 ASNAQDDNWR
+572 ACNDAWR

-592 GGIIEYRL
+592 GGILEYRL
-600 HIGQHDV
+600 RIGQHDV

-614 GFVKMVHEGLR
+614 GYVKMGHEGLR
-625 KQYKHPTNLSYL
+625 KQ

>member
-56 LWSLKESG
+56 LWSLKENG

-91 EAADSKTEETS
+91 ETAESKTDETS

-107 SEDKEQSEG
+107 SEDKDQN
-116 EDQGEGE
+116 EDN
-123 GKDNGQ
+123 DQ
-129 SEGKAQSQ
+129 SEGKRHDQSE
-137 SYSNTSNDTD
+137 SYSNASNNTD
-147 SNTTAEETVG
+147 STTTAEETIG

-164 LHHVSTHRFY
+164 LHHLSTHRFY

-207 FLMAAFA
+207 FIMAAFA

-232 FVPIIIY
+232 TIPIIIY
-239 IVLWLVAPM
+239 IALWLVAPV

-256 SMTGKEVTPESIS
+256 CMTGKEVTPESIS

-276 EEQVKPNVKR
+276 EEQVKPSTKHV
-286 GKGGSVLSRI
+286 KGGNVLSRI
-296 AEIVRFCIKTVALI
+296 AEILKFCIKIAAL
-310 SFSALTAFALAYF
+310 SFFSVMTAFALAYLL
-323 IFSIAYTVIGEPF
+323 FSIAYSVIGDPF
-336 IRLLTN
+336 VRLFTN
-342 DEITLSTMAS
+342 DEITLSVLAS
-352 LPYLEVYMIVSALCC
+352 LPYLKVYMIVSALCC
-367 CVVTLLPLLLV
+367 FIVMLLPLLFVFRL
-378 IRSFKSEPKPTRTGV
+378 FKSEPKPMQTGIV
-393 IAMLLGIWIVAMTLG
+393 AMLTGIWIVAMTLG

-417 QMQKKGREY
+417 QMQKKSREY
-426 DRLENTHN
+426 NRLENTHN
-434 GIYMDRN
+434 GIYMDCN
-441 NWDLTSQNGWNI
+441 NWDLVSQNGWNI

-479 RIRADKSN
+479 RIRAEKSN

-572 ASNAQDDNWR
+572 ASNTQDDNWR

-592 GGIIEYRL
+592 GGILEYHLR
-600 HIGQHDV
+600 IGQHDV

-625 KQYKHPTNLSYL
+625 KQ

>member
-107 SEDKEQSEG
+107 SEDKDQNEG
-116 EDQGEGE
+116 EDQGD
-123 GKDNGQ
+123 GKDKDQNEDNGHDQ
-129 SEGKAQSQ
+129 SE
-137 SYSNTSNDTD
+137 SNSNASNVTD
-147 SNTTAEETVG
+147 SNTTAEETIG

-232 FVPIIIY
+232 TIPIIIY
-239 IVLWLVAPM
+239 IALWLVAPV

-256 SMTGKEVTPESIS
+256 CMTGKEVTPESIS

-276 EEQVKPNVKR
+276 EEQVKPSTKR
-286 GKGGSVLSRI
+286 VKGGNVLSRI
-296 AEIVRFCIKTVALI
+296 AEILKFCIKIAAL
-310 SFSALTAFALAYF
+310 SFFSVMTAFALAYLL
-323 IFSIAYTVIGEPF
+323 FSIAYSVIGDPF
-336 IRLLTN
+336 VRLFTN
-342 DEITLSTMAS
+342 DEITLSVLAS
-352 LPYLEVYMIVSALCC
+352 LPYLEVYMIVSALCGFI
-367 CVVTLLPLLLV
+367 VALLPLLLV
-378 IRSFKSEPKPTRTGV
+378 IRSFKSEPKPMQTGIV
-393 IAMLLGIWIVAMTLG
+393 AMLTGIWIVAMTLG

-426 DRLENTHN
+426 NRLENTHN
-434 GIYMDRN
+434 GIYMDSN
-441 NWDLTSQNGWNI
+441 NWDLISQNGWNI

-487 QPIEFVMS
+487 QPIEFAMS

-504 YVLECLSSCSVVDA
+504 YTLECLSSCSVVDA
-518 TLSVWSEGKCL
+518 TLSVWSEGKCI
-529 SILRLDGYGSASNI
+529 SQLRLDGYGSASNI
-543 PLKGLSWAE
+543 PLKGLLWEE
-552 SRNTPFLC
+552 SRKIPLLC

-567 WVDYV
+567 WVDNV
-572 ASNAQDDNWR
+572 LHNDAWR

-600 HIGQHDV
+600 RIGQHDV

-614 GFVKMVHEGLR
+614 GFVKMVHEGVR
-625 KQYKHPTNLSYL
+625 KQ

>member
-91 EAADSKTEETS
+91 EAADNKEEKTS

-107 SEDKEQSEG
+107 SEDKDQN
-116 EDQGEGE
+116 EDKDPNE
-123 GKDNGQ
+123 GKDKDPNEGNGHDQ
-129 SEGKAQSQ
+129 SESN
-137 SYSNTSNDTD
+137 SNTSNNTD

-157 GKWIDRV
+157 GKWFDRV

-207 FLMAAFA
+207 FLLAAFT
-214 LNQTLRYF
+214 LNQTLHYF
-222 FLRPLFGLLF
+222 FLRPLLGFLF
-232 FVPIIIY
+232 FVPIIVY

-276 EEQVKPNVKR
+276 EEQVKPTVKR
-286 GKGGSVLSRI
+286 GKGASILSGI
-296 AEIVRFCIKTVALI
+296 AEILKFCIKIAAL
-310 SFSALTAFALAYF
+310 SFFSVMTAFALAYLL
-323 IFSIAYTVIGEPF
+323 FSIAYSVIGDPF
-336 IRLLTN
+336 VRLFTN
-342 DEITLSTMAS
+342 DEITLSVLAS
-352 LPYLEVYMIVSALCC
+352 LPYLKVYMIVSALCC
-367 CVVTLLPLLLV
+367 FVVMLLPLLFVFRL
-378 IRSFKSEPKPTRTGV
+378 FKSEPKPMQTGIV
-393 IAMLLGIWIVAMTLG
+393 AMLTGIWIVAMTLG
-408 FIMFVMIGI
+408 FIMFVMMSI
-417 QMQKKGREY
+417 QMQKQNREY

-434 GIYMDRN
+434 GIYMDSN

-466 SDEDPLCMEKNPI
+466 SDEDPLCMDMNPI
-479 RIRADKSN
+479 RIRADKN
-487 QPIEFVMS
+487 NLPIEFAMS

-504 YVLECLSSCSVVDA
+504 YKLECLSSCSVVDA

-529 SILRLDGYGSASNI
+529 SELRLDGYGSASNI
-543 PLKGLSWAE
+543 PLKGLLWEE
-552 SRNTPFLC
+552 SRKIPLLC

-567 WVDYV
+567 WVDNV
-572 ASNAQDDNWR
+572 LQNDDWR

-592 GGIIEYRL
+592 GGILEYRL
-600 HIGQHDV
+600 RIGQHDV

-614 GFVKMVHEGLR
+614 GYVKMVHEGVR
-625 KQYKHPTNLSYL
+625 KQ

>member
-56 LWSLKESG
+56 LWSLKENG

-91 EAADSKTEETS
+91 EVADSKIEETS

-129 SEGKAQSQ
+129 SEGKAQSE
-137 SYSNTSNDTD
+137 SNSNASNDTD
-147 SNTTAEETVG
+147 SNTTAEETIG

-199 VWRVGTVL
+199 VWRVGIVL
-207 FLMAAFA
+207 FLLAIFV
-214 LNQTLRYF
+214 LNQTFRYYF
-222 FLRPLFGLLF
+222 ISPLLGFLF

-239 IVLWLVAPM
+239 IVLWLVAPV
-248 ARTTEERL
+248 ALTTEERL

-296 AEIVRFCIKTVALI
+296 AEIVKFCIKTVALI
-310 SFSALTAFALAYF
+310 SFSALTAFALAYL
-323 IFSIAYTVIGEPF
+323 IFSIAYAVVGEPF
-336 IRLLTN
+336 IRLFTN
-342 DEITLSTMAS
+342 DDITLSFMAS
-352 LPYLEVYMIVSALCC
+352 IPYMKFYIVVSALCC
-367 CVVTLLPLLLV
+367 FIAALLPLLLIV
-378 IRSFKSEPKPTRTGV
+378 RSFKSDPKPMRTGI
-393 IAMLLGIWIVAMTLG
+393 IAMLSGIWIVAMTLG

-417 QMQKKGREY
+417 QMQKKNREY
-426 DRLENTHN
+426 YRLENTHN
-434 GIYMDRN
+434 GIYMDSN
-441 NWDLTSQNGWNI
+441 NWDLISQNGWNI

-466 SDEDPLCMEKNPI
+466 SDEDPLCMDMNPI

-487 QPIEFVMS
+487 QPIEFAMS

-504 YVLECLSSCSVVDA
+504 YKLECLSSCSVVDA
-518 TLSVWSEGKCL
+518 TLSVWSEGKCI
-529 SILRLDGYGSASNI
+529 SELRLDGYGSASNI
-543 PLKGLSWAE
+543 PLKGLLWEE
-552 SRNTPFLC
+552 SRKIPLLC

-567 WVDYV
+567 WVDNV
-572 ASNAQDDNWR
+572 LQNDNWR
-582 YLSTAPFHHK
+582 YLSTVPFHHK
-592 GGIIEYRL
+592 GGILEYRL
-600 HIGQHDV
+600 RIGQHDV

-614 GFVKMVHEGLR
+614 GYVKMVHEGLR
-625 KQYKHPTNLSYL
+625 KQ

>member
-43 EIFDDIEHRVAEH
+43 EIYDDIEHRVAEH
-56 LWSLKESG
+56 LWSLKENG

-91 EAADSKTEETS
+91 EAADSNTEETS
-102 DAEAD
+102 DAETD
-107 SEDKEQSEG
+107 SEDKDQNEGNGQNEGKRHDQSE
-116 EDQGEGE
+116 
-123 GKDNGQ
+123 
-129 SEGKAQSQ
+129 
-137 SYSNTSNDTD
+137 SYSNASNNTD
-147 SNTTAEETVG
+147 STTTAEETIG

-164 LHHVSTHRFY
+164 LHHLSTHRFY

-199 VWRVGTVL
+199 VWRVGIVL
-207 FLMAAFA
+207 FIMAAFA
-214 LNQTLRYF
+214 LNQTFHYYF
-222 FLRPLFGLLF
+222 FRPLFGLLF
-232 FVPIIIY
+232 SVPIIVY
-239 IVLWLVAPM
+239 IALWLVAPL

-256 SMTGKEVTPESIS
+256 CMTGKEVTPESIS

-276 EEQVKPNVKR
+276 EEQVKPAAKR
-286 GKGGSVLSRI
+286 AKGGSILSGI
-296 AEIVRFCIKTVALI
+296 AEILKFCIKIATL
-310 SFSALTAFALAYF
+310 SFFSVMTAFALAYLL
-323 IFSIAYTVIGEPF
+323 FSIAYSVIGDPF
-336 IRLLTN
+336 VRLFTN
-342 DEITLSTMAS
+342 DEITLSVLAS
-352 LPYLEVYMIVSALCC
+352 LPYLKVYMIVSALCC
-367 CVVTLLPLLLV
+367 FIVMLLPLLFVFRL
-378 IRSFKSEPKPTRTGV
+378 FKSEPKPMQTGIV
-393 IAMLLGIWIVAMTLG
+393 AMLTGIWIVAMTLG

-417 QMQKKGREY
+417 QMQKKNREY

-441 NWDLTSQNGWNI
+441 NWDLTSQNGWTI
-453 EVAKNFGETIYGW
+453 DVAKNFGETIYGW

-529 SILRLDGYGSASNI
+529 SILRLDGYSSASNI

-582 YLSTAPFHHK
+582 YLSTVPFHHK
-592 GGIIEYRL
+592 GGILEYRL
-600 HIGQHDV
+600 RIGQHDV

-614 GFVKMVHEGLR
+614 GYVKMVHESVR
-625 KQYKHPTNLSYL
+625 KQ

>member
-56 LWSLKESG
+56 LWSLKENG

-91 EAADSKTEETS
+91 EVADSKIEETS

-129 SEGKAQSQ
+129 SEGKAQSE
-137 SYSNTSNDTD
+137 SNYNASNDTD
-147 SNTTAEETVG
+147 SNTTAEEAIG

-199 VWRVGTVL
+199 VWRVGIVL
-207 FLMAAFA
+207 FLMATFA

-232 FVPIIIY
+232 TIPIIIY
-239 IVLWLVAPM
+239 IALWLVAPV

-256 SMTGKEVTPESIS
+256 CMTGKEVTPESIS

-276 EEQVKPNVKR
+276 EEQVKPNTKR
-286 GKGGSVLSRI
+286 SKGGNVLSRI
-296 AEIVRFCIKTVALI
+296 AEILKFCIKIAAL
-310 SFSALTAFALAYF
+310 SFFSVMTAFALAYLL
-323 IFSIAYTVIGEPF
+323 FSIAYSVIGDPF
-336 IRLLTN
+336 VRLFTN
-342 DEITLSTMAS
+342 DEITLSVLAS
-352 LPYLEVYMIVSALCC
+352 LPYLEVYMIVSALCGFI
-367 CVVTLLPLLLV
+367 VALLPLLLIV
-378 IRSFKSEPKPTRTGV
+378 RSFKSEPKPMRAGV
-393 IAMLLGIWIVAMTLG
+393 IAMLSGIWIVAMTLG

-417 QMQKKGREY
+417 QMQKQNREY

-434 GIYMDRN
+434 GIYMDSN

-453 EVAKNFGETIYGW
+453 DVAKNFGETIYGW
-466 SDEDPLCMEKNPI
+466 SDEDPLCMDMNPI

-487 QPIEFVMS
+487 QPIEFAMS

-504 YVLECLSSCSVVDA
+504 YKLECLSSCSVVDA

-529 SILRLDGYGSASNI
+529 SQLRLDGYGSASNI
-543 PLKGLSWAE
+543 PLKGLLWEE
-552 SRNTPFLC
+552 SRKIPLLC

-567 WVDYV
+567 WVDNV
-572 ASNAQDDNWR
+572 LQNDDWR

-625 KQYKHPTNLSYL
+625 KQ

>member
-56 LWSLKESG
+56 LWSLKENG

-80 GNPDEMESGVE
+80 GNPDEMESEVE
-91 EAADSKTEETS
+91 EVADSKIEETS

-123 GKDNGQ
+123 CKDNGQ
-129 SEGKAQSQ
+129 SEGKAQSE
-137 SYSNTSNDTD
+137 SNSNASNDTYT
-147 SNTTAEETVG
+147 NAKAEAIG
-157 GKWIDRV
+157 GKWTDRV

-199 VWRVGTVL
+199 VWRVGIVL
-207 FLMAAFA
+207 FLMTAFA
-214 LNQTLRYF
+214 LNQTLPYCF
-222 FLRPLFGLLF
+222 ISPLLVFLF

-239 IVLWLVAPM
+239 IVLWLVAPV

-276 EEQVKPNVKR
+276 EEQVKPTIKR
-286 GKGGSVLSRI
+286 GKGGGILSGI
-296 AEIVRFCIKTVALI
+296 SEIVKFSIKAVALI
-310 SFSALTAFALAYF
+310 SFSVLIAFALAYF
-323 IFSIAYTVIGEPF
+323 IFSIAYVVIGEPF
-336 IRLLTN
+336 IRLFTN
-342 DEITLSTMAS
+342 DNITLSVMDS
-352 LPYLEVYMIVSALCC
+352 IPYMKFYIVVSALCC
-367 CVVTLLPLLLV
+367 FIAALFPLLLIV
-378 IRSFKSEPKPTRTGV
+378 RSFKSEPKPTRTGI
-393 IAMLLGIWIVAMTLG
+393 IAMLSGIWVVAVTLG

-417 QMQKKGREY
+417 QMQKKSREY
-426 DRLENTHN
+426 NRLENTHN
-434 GIYMDRN
+434 GIYMNRN
-441 NWDLTSQNGWNI
+441 NWELTSQNGWDI

-466 SDEDPLCMEKNPI
+466 SDADPLCMDMNPI

-487 QPIEFVMS
+487 LPIEFAMS

-504 YVLECLSSCSVVDA
+504 YMLECLSSCSVVDA

-529 SILRLDGYGSASNI
+529 SVLRLDGYGSASNI
-543 PLKGLSWAE
+543 PLKGLLWEE
-552 SRNTPFLC
+552 SRKIPLLC

-567 WVDYV
+567 WVDDV
-572 ASNAQDDNWR
+572 VRNDAWR

-592 GGIIEYRL
+592 GGILEYRL
-600 HIGQHDV
+600 RIGQHDV

-614 GFVKMVHEGLR
+614 GYVKMVHEGLR
-625 KQYKHPTNLSYL
+625 KQ

>member
-56 LWSLKESG
+56 LWSLKENG

-91 EAADSKTEETS
+91 EVADSKIEETS

-129 SEGKAQSQ
+129 SEGKAQSE
-137 SYSNTSNDTD
+137 SNYNASNDTD
-147 SNTTAEETVG
+147 SNTTAEETIG

-199 VWRVGTVL
+199 VWRVGIVL
-207 FLMAAFA
+207 FLLAIFV
-214 LNQTLRYF
+214 LNQTFRYYF
-222 FLRPLFGLLF
+222 ISPLLGFLF

-239 IVLWLVAPM
+239 IVLWIVAPM
-248 ARTTEERL
+248 ALTTEERL

-296 AEIVRFCIKTVALI
+296 AEIVKFCIKTVALI
-310 SFSALTAFALAYF
+310 SFSALTAFALAYL
-323 IFSIAYTVIGEPF
+323 IFSIAYAVIGEPF
-336 IRLLTN
+336 IRLFTN
-342 DEITLSTMAS
+342 DDITLSFMAS
-352 LPYLEVYMIVSALCC
+352 IPYMKFYIVVSALCC
-367 CVVTLLPLLLV
+367 FIAALLPLLLIV
-378 IRSFKSEPKPTRTGV
+378 RSFKSEPKPMRTGI
-393 IAMLLGIWIVAMTLG
+393 IAMLSGIWIVAMTLG
-408 FIMFVMIGI
+408 FIIFVMIGI
-417 QMQKKGREY
+417 QMQKKNREY
-426 DRLENTHN
+426 YRLENTHN
-434 GIYMDRN
+434 GIYMDSN
-441 NWDLTSQNGWNI
+441 NWDLISQNGWNI

-466 SDEDPLCMEKNPI
+466 SDEDPLCMDMNPI

-487 QPIEFVMS
+487 QPIEFAMS

-504 YVLECLSSCSVVDA
+504 YKLECLSSCSVVDA
-518 TLSVWSEGKCL
+518 TLSVWSEGKCI
-529 SILRLDGYGSASNI
+529 SQLRLDGYGSASNI
-543 PLKGLSWAE
+543 PLKGLLWEE
-552 SRNTPFLC
+552 SRKIPLLC

-567 WVDYV
+567 WVDDV
-572 ASNAQDDNWR
+572 VRNDDWR

-592 GGIIEYRL
+592 GGILEYRL
-600 HIGQHDV
+600 RIGQHDV

-614 GFVKMVHEGLR
+614 GYVKMVHEGLR
-625 KQYKHPTNLSYL
+625 KQ

>member
-56 LWSLKESG
+56 LWSLKENG

-91 EAADSKTEETS
+91 EVADSKIEETS

-116 EDQGEGE
+116 EDQGEGD

-129 SEGKAQSQ
+129 SEGKAQSE
-137 SYSNTSNDTD
+137 SNYNASNDTD
-147 SNTTAEETVG
+147 SNTTAEETIG

-199 VWRVGTVL
+199 VWRVGIVL
-207 FLMAAFA
+207 FLLAIFV
-214 LNQTLRYF
+214 LNQTFRYYF
-222 FLRPLFGLLF
+222 ISPLLGFLF

-239 IVLWLVAPM
+239 VVLWLVAPV
-248 ARTTEERL
+248 ALTTEERL

-269 KAIIAEA
+269 KAILAEA

-286 GKGGSVLSRI
+286 GKGGSILSRI
-296 AEIVRFCIKTVALI
+296 AEIVKFCIKTVALI
-310 SFSALTAFALAYF
+310 SFSALTAFALAYL

-336 IRLLTN
+336 IRLFTN
-342 DEITLSTMAS
+342 DDITLSFMAS
-352 LPYLEVYMIVSALCC
+352 IPYMKFYIVVSALCC
-367 CVVTLLPLLLV
+367 FIAALLPLLLIV
-378 IRSFKSEPKPTRTGV
+378 RSFKSEPKPMRTGI
-393 IAMLLGIWIVAMTLG
+393 IAILSGIWIVAMTLG

-417 QMQKKGREY
+417 QMQKKNREY
-426 DRLENTHN
+426 NRLENTHN
-434 GIYMDRN
+434 GIYMDSN
-441 NWDLTSQNGWNI
+441 NWDLISQNGWNI

-466 SDEDPLCMEKNPI
+466 SDEDPLCMDMNPI
-479 RIRADKSN
+479 RIRANKSN
-487 QPIEFVMS
+487 QPIEFAMS

-504 YVLECLSSCSVVDA
+504 YKLECLSSCSVVDA
-518 TLSVWSEGKCL
+518 TLSVWSEGKCI
-529 SILRLDGYGSASNI
+529 SQLRLDGYGSASNI
-543 PLKGLSWAE
+543 PLKGLLWEE
-552 SRNTPFLC
+552 SRKIPLLC

-567 WVDYV
+567 WVDDV
-572 ASNAQDDNWR
+572 VRNDDWR

-592 GGIIEYRL
+592 GGILEYRL
-600 HIGQHDV
+600 RIGQHDV

-614 GFVKMVHEGLR
+614 GYVKMVHEGLR
-625 KQYKHPTNLSYL
+625 KQ

>member
-56 LWSLKESG
+56 LWSLKENG

-91 EAADSKTEETS
+91 EVADSKIEETS

-129 SEGKAQSQ
+129 SEGKAQSE
-137 SYSNTSNDTD
+137 SNYNASNDTD
-147 SNTTAEETVG
+147 SNTTAEEAIG

-199 VWRVGTVL
+199 VWRVGIVL
-207 FLMAAFA
+207 FIMAAFA
-214 LNQTLRYF
+214 LNQTFHYYF
-222 FLRPLFGLLF
+222 FRPLFGLLF
-232 FVPIIIY
+232 SVPIIVY
-239 IVLWLVAPM
+239 IALWLVAPL

-256 SMTGKEVTPESIS
+256 CMTGKEVTPESIS

-276 EEQVKPNVKR
+276 EEQVKPAAKR
-286 GKGGSVLSRI
+286 AKGGSILSGI
-296 AEIVRFCIKTVALI
+296 AEILKFCIKIAAL
-310 SFSALTAFALAYF
+310 SFFSVMTAFALAYLL
-323 IFSIAYTVIGEPF
+323 FSIAYSVIGDPF
-336 IRLLTN
+336 VRLFTN
-342 DEITLSTMAS
+342 DEITLSVLAS
-352 LPYLEVYMIVSALCC
+352 LPYLKVYMIVSALCC
-367 CVVTLLPLLLV
+367 FIVMLLPLLFVFRL
-378 IRSFKSEPKPTRTGV
+378 FKSEPKPMQTGIV
-393 IAMLLGIWIVAMTLG
+393 AMLTGIWIVAMTLG

-417 QMQKKGREY
+417 QMQKKNREY

-441 NWDLTSQNGWNI
+441 NWDLTSQNGWTI
-453 EVAKNFGETIYGW
+453 DVAKNFGETIYGW

-529 SILRLDGYGSASNI
+529 SMLRLDGYGSASNI
-543 PLKGLSWAE
+543 PLKGLLWEE
-552 SRNTPFLC
+552 SRKIPLLC

-567 WVDYV
+567 WVDDV
-572 ASNAQDDNWR
+572 VRNDAWR

-592 GGIIEYRL
+592 GGIMEYRL
-600 HIGQHDV
+600 RIGQHDV

-614 GFVKMVHEGLR
+614 GYVKMVHEGLR
-625 KQYKHPTNLSYL
+625 KQ

>member
-56 LWSLKESG
+56 LWSLKENG

-91 EAADSKTEETS
+91 EAADNKEEKTSE
-102 DAEAD
+102 AEAD
-107 SEDKEQSEG
+107 SEDKDQNKDNDQNEGNGHDQSE
-116 EDQGEGE
+116 
-123 GKDNGQ
+123 
-129 SEGKAQSQ
+129 
-137 SYSNTSNDTD
+137 SNSNASNDTD
-147 SNTTAEETVG
+147 SNTTAEETIG

-164 LHHVSTHRFY
+164 LHHVTTHRFY

-199 VWRVGTVL
+199 VWRVGIVL
-207 FLMAAFA
+207 FLLAIFV
-214 LNQTLRYF
+214 LNQTFRYYF
-222 FLRPLFGLLF
+222 ISSLLSFLF

-239 IVLWLVAPM
+239 IVLWLVAPV

-296 AEIVRFCIKTVALI
+296 AEIVKFCIKTVALI
-310 SFSALTAFALAYF
+310 SFSALTAFALAYL
-323 IFSIAYTVIGEPF
+323 IFSIAYAVIGEPF
-336 IRLLTN
+336 IRLFTN
-342 DEITLSTMAS
+342 DDITLSFMAS
-352 LPYLEVYMIVSALCC
+352 IPYMKFYIVVSALCC
-367 CVVTLLPLLLV
+367 FIAALLPLLLIV
-378 IRSFKSEPKPTRTGV
+378 RSFKSEPKPMRTGI
-393 IAMLLGIWIVAMTLG
+393 IAMLSGIWIVAMTLG

-466 SDEDPLCMEKNPI
+466 SDEDPLCMDMNPI

-487 QPIEFVMS
+487 QPIEFAMS

-504 YVLECLSSCSVVDA
+504 YKLECLSSCSVVDA

-529 SILRLDGYGSASNI
+529 SQLRLDGYGSASNI
-543 PLKGLSWAE
+543 PLKGLLWEE
-552 SRNTPFLC
+552 SRKIPLLC

-567 WVDYV
+567 WVDNV
-572 ASNAQDDNWR
+572 LQNDDWR

-625 KQYKHPTNLSYL
+625 KQ

>member
-43 EIFDDIEHRVAEH
+43 EIYDDIEHRVAEH
-56 LWSLKESG
+56 LWSLKENG
-64 MTAID
+64 QAAID
-69 IDTVKQIISSI
+69 INNVKQIISSI

-91 EAADSKTEETS
+91 EADDCQSEETPG
-102 DAEAD
+102 AEAGD
-107 SEDKEQSEG
+107 ATYRQNEDNNVNSQDEANEANRQNEANGSYGKD
-116 EDQGEGE
+116 EDANNHGE
-123 GKDNGQ
+123 GKW
-129 SEGKAQSQ
+129 
-137 SYSNTSNDTD
+137 T
-147 SNTTAEETVG
+147 
-157 GKWIDRV
+157 DRV

-199 VWRVGTVL
+199 VWRVATVL
-207 FLMAAFA
+207 FIMAAFA
-214 LNQTLRYF
+214 LNQTFHYYF
-222 FLRPLFGLLF
+222 FRPLFGLLF
-232 FVPIIIY
+232 SVPIIVY
-239 IVLWLVAPM
+239 IALWLVAPL

-256 SMTGKEVTPESIS
+256 CMTGKEVTPESIS

-276 EEQVKPNVKR
+276 EEQVKPAAKR
-286 GKGGSVLSRI
+286 GKGGSILSGI
-296 AEIVRFCIKTVALI
+296 AEILKFCIKIAAL
-310 SFSALTAFALAYF
+310 SFFSVMTAFALAYLL
-323 IFSIAYTVIGEPF
+323 FSIAYSVIGDPF
-336 IRLLTN
+336 VRLFTN
-342 DEITLSTMAS
+342 DEITLSVLAS
-352 LPYLEVYMIVSALCC
+352 LPYLKVYMIVSALCC
-367 CVVTLLPLLLV
+367 FIVMLLPLLFVFRL
-378 IRSFKSEPKPTRTGV
+378 FKSEPKPMQTGIV
-393 IAMLLGIWIVAMTLG
+393 AMLTGIWIVAMTLG

-417 QMQKKGREY
+417 QMRKKSREY
-426 DRLENTHN
+426 NRLENTHN
-434 GIYMDRN
+434 GIYMDCN
-441 NWDLTSQNGWNI
+441 NWDLISQNGWNI

-466 SDEDPLCMEKNPI
+466 SDADPLCIEKNPI

-487 QPIEFVMS
+487 QPIEFAMS
-495 RKEAKEEGD
+495 RKEAKEDGD

-543 PLKGLSWAE
+543 PLKGLSWEE
-552 SRNTPFLC
+552 SRKIPLLC

-567 WVDYV
+567 WVDDV
-572 ASNAQDDNWR
+572 ARNDAWR

-592 GGIIEYRL
+592 GGILEYRL
-600 HIGQHDV
+600 RIGQHDV

-614 GFVKMVHEGLR
+614 GYVKMGHEGLR
-625 KQYKHPTNLSYL
+625 KQ

>member
-56 LWSLKESG
+56 LWSLKENG

-91 EAADSKTEETS
+91 EVADSKIEETS

-123 GKDNGQ
+123 CKDNGH

-137 SYSNTSNDTD
+137 SYSNASNVTD
-147 SNTTAEETVG
+147 SNTTAEETIG

-232 FVPIIIY
+232 TIPIIIY
-239 IVLWLVAPM
+239 IALWLVAPV

-256 SMTGKEVTPESIS
+256 CMTGKEVTPESIS

-276 EEQVKPNVKR
+276 EEQVKPSTKR
-286 GKGGSVLSRI
+286 VKGGNVLSRI
-296 AEIVRFCIKTVALI
+296 AEILKFCIKIAAL
-310 SFSALTAFALAYF
+310 SFFSVMTAFALAYLL
-323 IFSIAYTVIGEPF
+323 FSIAYSVIGDPF
-336 IRLLTN
+336 VRLFTN
-342 DEITLSTMAS
+342 DEITLSVLAS
-352 LPYLEVYMIVSALCC
+352 LPYLEVYMIVSALCGFI
-367 CVVTLLPLLLV
+367 VALLPLLLV
-378 IRSFKSEPKPTRTGV
+378 VRSFKSEPKPMRAGV
-393 IAMLLGIWIVAMTLG
+393 IAMLSGIWIVAMTLG
-408 FIMFVMIGI
+408 FIMFVMMGI
-417 QMQKKGREY
+417 QMQKQNREY

-441 NWDLTSQNGWNI
+441 NWDLTSQDGWTI
-453 EVAKNFGETIYGW
+453 DVAKNFGETIYGW
-466 SDEDPLCMEKNPI
+466 SDEDPLCMDMNPI
-479 RIRADKSN
+479 RIRAEKSN
-487 QPIEFVMS
+487 QPIEFAMS

-504 YVLECLSSCSVVDA
+504 YTLECLSSCSVVDA

-529 SILRLDGYGSASNI
+529 SQLRLDGYGSASNI
-543 PLKGLSWAE
+543 PLKGLLWEE
-552 SRNTPFLC
+552 SRKIPLLC

-567 WVDYV
+567 WVDDV
-572 ASNAQDDNWR
+572 VRNDAWR

-600 HIGQHDV
+600 RIGQHDV

-614 GFVKMVHEGLR
+614 GYVKMVHEGLR
-625 KQYKHPTNLSYL
+625 KQ

>member
-56 LWSLKESG
+56 LWSLKENG

-91 EAADSKTEETS
+91 EVADSKIEETS

-129 SEGKAQSQ
+129 SEGKAQSE
-137 SYSNTSNDTD
+137 SNYNASNDTD
-147 SNTTAEETVG
+147 SNTTAEETIG

-199 VWRVGTVL
+199 VWRVGIVL
-207 FLMAAFA
+207 FLLAIFV
-214 LNQTLRYF
+214 LNQTFRYYF
-222 FLRPLFGLLF
+222 ISPLLGFLF

-239 IVLWLVAPM
+239 VVLWLVAPV

-286 GKGGSVLSRI
+286 GSVLSRI
-296 AEIVRFCIKTVALI
+296 AEIVKFCIKTVALI
-310 SFSALTAFALAYF
+310 SFSALTAFALAYL
-323 IFSIAYTVIGEPF
+323 IFSIAYAVVGEPF
-336 IRLLTN
+336 IRLFTN
-342 DEITLSTMAS
+342 DDITLSFMAS
-352 LPYLEVYMIVSALCC
+352 IPYMKFYIVVSALCC
-367 CVVTLLPLLLV
+367 FIAALLPLLLIV
-378 IRSFKSEPKPTRTGV
+378 RSFKSEPKPMRTGI
-393 IAMLLGIWIVAMTLG
+393 IAMLSGIWIVAMTLG

-417 QMQKKGREY
+417 QMQKKNREY
-426 DRLENTHN
+426 NRLENTHN
-434 GIYMDRN
+434 GIYMDSN
-441 NWDLTSQNGWNI
+441 NWDLISQNGWNI

-466 SDEDPLCMEKNPI
+466 SDEDPLCMDMNPI

-487 QPIEFVMS
+487 QPIEFAMS

-504 YVLECLSSCSVVDA
+504 YKLECLSSCSVVDA
-518 TLSVWSEGKCL
+518 TLSVWSEGKCI
-529 SILRLDGYGSASNI
+529 SQLRLDGYGSASNI
-543 PLKGLSWAE
+543 PLKGLLWEE
-552 SRNTPFLC
+552 SRKIPLLC

-567 WVDYV
+567 WVDDV
-572 ASNAQDDNWR
+572 VRNDDWR

-592 GGIIEYRL
+592 GGILEYRL
-600 HIGQHDV
+600 RIGQHDV

-614 GFVKMVHEGLR
+614 GYVKMVHEGLR
-625 KQYKHPTNLSYL
+625 KQ